1 MSDTIRADSL
11 EIVLSKTLSDY
22 GDTITAGVAAQVEKA
37 GKVALKAVK
46 DKSPKKTG
54 AYRKGW
60 KLKTERQLIN
70 DDVASVTVYNKDR
83 GYLTHLL
90 ENGHQKTGKKS
101 GERVEAIPHIRPA
114 EEEAR
119 RYLEEHIRR
128 VIEEAGR

>member
-22 GDTITAGVAAQVEKA
+22 GDAVSAGLAVEVGNA
-37 GKVALKAVK
+37 GKIALKSVRNG
-46 DKSPKKTG
+46 SPKKTG

-60 KLKTERQLIN
+60 TLKTERQIIN

-90 ENGHQKTGKKS
+90 ENGHQKAG
-101 GERVEAIPHIRPA
+101 GGRVAAIPHIRPA

-119 RYLEEHIRR
+119 RYLDGAVRQ

>member
-22 GDTITAGVAAQVEKA
+22 GDAVSAGLAVEVGNA
-37 GKVALKAVK
+37 GKIALKSVRNG
-46 DKSPKKTG
+46 SPKKTG

-60 KLKTERQLIN
+60 TLKTERQIIN
-70 DDVASVTVYNKDR
+70 DDVASVTVYNKDK

-90 ENGHQKTGKKS
+90 ENGHQKAG
-101 GERVEAIPHIRPA
+101 GGRVAAIPHIRPA

-119 RYLEEHIRR
+119 RYLEEHIRQ

>member
-1 MSDTIRADSL
+1 MSNTIRADSL

-22 GDTITAGVAAQVEKA
+22 GDAVSAGLAVEVGNA
-37 GKVALKAVK
+37 GKIALKSVRNG
-46 DKSPKKTG
+46 SPKKTG

-60 KLKTERQLIN
+60 KIKTEKQTLN

-90 ENGHQKTGKKS
+90 ENGHQKAG
-101 GERVEAIPHIRPA
+101 GGRVAAIPHIKPA

-119 RYLEEHIRR
+119 QYLEEHIRQ

>member
-1 MSDTIRADSL
+1 MSNTIRADSL

-22 GDTITAGVAAQVEKA
+22 GDAVSAGLAVEVGKA
-37 GKVALKAVK
+37 GRIAMKSVRNG
-46 DKSPKKTG
+46 SPKKTG

-60 KLKTERQLIN
+60 KLKTERQIIN

-90 ENGHQKTGKKS
+90 ENGHQKAG
-101 GERVEAIPHIRPA
+101 GGRVAAIPHIKPA

-119 RYLEEHIRR
+119 QYLDGTVQR

>member
-1 MSDTIRADSL
+1 MSNTIRPDSL

-22 GDTITAGVAAQVEKA
+22 GDAITAGVAAQVEKA
-37 GKVALKAVK
+37 GKVALKTVK

-90 ENGHQKTGKKS
+90 ENGHQKAG
-101 GERVEAIPHIRPA
+101 GGRVAAIPHIKPA

>member
-1 MSDTIRADSL
+1 MSNTIRTDSL

-22 GDTITAGVAAQVEKA
+22 GDAVSAGLAVEVGNA
-37 GKVALKAVK
+37 GKIALKSVRNG
-46 DKSPKKTG
+46 SPKKTG

-60 KLKTERQLIN
+60 TLKTERQIIN

-83 GYLTHLL
+83 GYLTNLL
-90 ENGHQKTGKKS
+90 ENGHQKAG
-101 GERVEAIPHIRPA
+101 GGRVAAIPHIKPA

-119 RYLEEHIRR
+119 RYLEEHIRQ

>member
-1 MSDTIRADSL
+1 MSNTIRTDSL

-22 GDTITAGVAAQVEKA
+22 GDAVSAGLAVEVGNA
-37 GKVALKAVK
+37 GKIALKSVRNG
-46 DKSPKKTG
+46 SPKKTG

-60 KLKTERQLIN
+60 TLKTERQIIN

-90 ENGHQKTGKKS
+90 ENGHQKAG
-101 GERVEAIPHIRPA
+101 GGRVAAIPHIKPA

>member
-1 MSDTIRADSL
+1 MSNTIRTDSL

-22 GDTITAGVAAQVEKA
+22 GDAVSAGLAVEVGNA
-37 GKVALKAVK
+37 GKIALKSVRNG
-46 DKSPKKTG
+46 SPKKTG

-60 KLKTERQLIN
+60 TLKTERQIIN
-70 DDVASVTVYNKDR
+70 DNVASVTVYNKDR

-90 ENGHQKTGKKS
+90 ENGHQKADG
-101 GERVEAIPHIRPA
+101 GRVAAIPHIRPA

-119 RYLEEHIRR
+119 RYLEEHIRQ

>member
-1 MSDTIRADSL
+1 MSNTIRADSL

-22 GDTITAGVAAQVEKA
+22 GDAVSAGLAVEVGNA
-37 GKVALKAVK
+37 GKIALKSVRNG
-46 DKSPKKTG
+46 SPKKTG

-60 KLKTERQLIN
+60 TLKTERQIIN

-90 ENGHQKTGKKS
+90 ENGHQKAG
-101 GERVEAIPHIRPA
+101 GGRVEAIPHIKPA

-119 RYLEEHIRR
+119 RYLEEHIRW

>member
-1 MSDTIRADSL
+1 MSTSICPDGL

-22 GDTITAGVAAQVEKA
+22 GDAISAGVAAEVEKA

-60 KLKTERQLIN
+60 KLKTEKQALN
-70 DDVASVTVYNKDR
+70 NDVASVTVYNKDR

-90 ENGHQKTGKKS
+90 ENGYQKAG
-101 GERVEAIPHIRPA
+101 GGRVEAIPHIKPA

-119 RYLEEHIRR
+119 QYLEEHIRQ
-128 VIEEAGR
+128 VVEEAGR

>member
-1 MSDTIRADSL
+1 MSNTIRTDSL

-22 GDTITAGVAAQVEKA
+22 GNAVSAGLAVEVCNA
-37 GKVALKAVK
+37 GKIALKSVRNG
-46 DKSPKKTG
+46 SPKKTG

-60 KLKTERQLIN
+60 TLKTERQIIN

-90 ENGHQKTGKKS
+90 ENGHQKAG
-101 GERVEAIPHIRPA
+101 GGRVAAIPHIRPA

-119 RYLEEHIRR
+119 RYLDGAVRQ

>member
-22 GDTITAGVAAQVEKA
+22 GDAVSAGLAVEVGNA
-37 GKVALKAVK
+37 GKIALKSVRNG
-46 DKSPKKTG
+46 SPKKTG

-60 KLKTERQLIN
+60 TLKTERQIIN

-90 ENGHQKTGKKS
+90 EDGHQKAG
-101 GERVEAIPHIRPA
+101 GGRVAAIPHIRPA

-119 RYLEEHIRR
+119 RYLEEHIRQ
-128 VIEEAGR
+128 VVEEAGR

>member
-1 MSDTIRADSL
+1 MSDTIRPDSL

-22 GDTITAGVAAQVEKA
+22 GDAVSAGLAVEVGNA
-37 GKVALKAVK
+37 GKIALKSVRNG
-46 DKSPKKTG
+46 SPKKTG

-60 KLKTERQLIN
+60 TLKTERQIIN

-90 ENGHQKTGKKS
+90 ENGHQKAG
-101 GERVEAIPHIRPA
+101 GGRVAAIPHIKPA

-119 RYLEEHIRR
+119 RYLEEHTRQ

>member
-22 GDTITAGVAAQVEKA
+22 GDAVSAGLAVKVGNA
-37 GKVALKAVK
+37 GKIALKSVRNG
-46 DKSPKKTG
+46 SPKKTG

-60 KLKTERQLIN
+60 KLKTERQIIN
-70 DDVASVTVYNKDR
+70 DDVASVTVYNKDK
-83 GYLTHLL
+83 GYLTNLL
-90 ENGHQKTGKKS
+90 ENGHQKAG
-101 GERVEAIPHIRPA
+101 GGRVAAIPHIKPA

-119 RYLEEHIRR
+119 RYLDGAVRQ

>member
-1 MSDTIRADSL
+1 MSAALRPDSL

-22 GDTITAGVAAQVEKA
+22 GDAITAGVAAQVEKA
-37 GKVALKAVK
+37 GKIALKTVK

-60 KLKTERQLIN
+60 KIKTDKQLIN

-90 ENGHQKTGKKS
+90 ENGHQKAG
-101 GERVEAIPHIRPA
+101 GGRVAAIPHIKPA

-119 RYLEEHIRR
+119 QYLEEAIQR
-128 VIEEAGR
+128 VVEEAGR

>member
-1 MSDTIRADSL
+1 MSNTIRADSL

-22 GDTITAGVAAQVEKA
+22 GDAVSAGLAVEVGKA
-37 GKVALKAVK
+37 GRIAMKSVRNG
-46 DKSPKKTG
+46 SPKKTG

-60 KLKTERQLIN
+60 KLKTERQIIN

-90 ENGHQKTGKKS
+90 ENGHQKAG
-101 GERVEAIPHIRPA
+101 GGRVAAIPHIKPA

-119 RYLEEHIRR
+119 QYLDGAVQR

>member
-1 MSDTIRADSL
+1 MSNTIRMDSL

-22 GDTITAGVAAQVEKA
+22 GDAVSAGLAVEVGKA
-37 GKVALKAVK
+37 GRIALKSVRNG
-46 DKSPKKTG
+46 SPKKTG

-60 KLKTERQLIN
+60 KLKTERQIIN

-90 ENGHQKTGKKS
+90 ENGHQKAG
-101 GERVEAIPHIRPA
+101 GGRVAAIPHIKPA

-119 RYLEEHIRR
+119 QYLDGAVQR
-128 VIEEAGR
+128 VVEEAGR

>member
-1 MSDTIRADSL
+1 MSNTIRPDSL

-22 GDTITAGVAAQVEKA
+22 GDAVSAGLAVEVGNA
-37 GKVALKAVK
+37 GKIALKSVRNG
-46 DKSPKKTG
+46 SPKKTG

-60 KLKTERQLIN
+60 TLKTERQIIN

-90 ENGHQKTGKKS
+90 ENGHQKAG
-101 GERVEAIPHIRPA
+101 GGRVAAIPHIKPA
-114 EEEAR
+114 EEEASR
-119 RYLEEHIRR
+119 DLEEHIRR

>member
-1 MSDTIRADSL
+1 MSNTIRPDSL
-11 EIVLSKTLSDY
+11 ETVLSKTLSDY
-22 GDTITAGVAAQVEKA
+22 GDAVSAGLAVEVGKA
-37 GKVALKAVK
+37 GRIALKSVRNG
-46 DKSPKKTG
+46 SPKKTG

-60 KLKTERQLIN
+60 KIKTEKQTLN

-90 ENGHQKTGKKS
+90 ENGHQKAG
-101 GERVEAIPHIRPA
+101 GGRVAAIPHIKPA

>member
-1 MSDTIRADSL
+1 MSDTIRPDSL

-22 GDTITAGVAAQVEKA
+22 GDAVSAGLAVEVGNA
-37 GKVALKAVK
+37 GKIALKSVRNG
-46 DKSPKKTG
+46 SPKKTG

-60 KLKTERQLIN
+60 TLKTERQIIN

-90 ENGHQKTGKKS
+90 ENGHQKAG
-101 GERVEAIPHIRPA
+101 GGRVAAIPHIKPA

-119 RYLEEHIRR
+119 RYLEEHIHQ